1 MTASQKRDMIKVRK
15 EISEY
20 IKGVTVMKK
29 ILSMLLVISMCFTLG
44 TLLAACEEAHEH
56 EWNEGEITTAP
67 TATAD
72 GVKTYTC
79 KTCDETKTENVKART
94 EVSAAEWESALALNS
109 EKFVWKME
117 MELQGTPY
125 QTKISHTV
133 TKNGDK
139 MQAIS
144 ISTYAIPGMDP
155 VTQEESTYYAKEGD
169 KYYSYVTDG
178 ETVEKK
184 EIDKETYDS
193 EMEGGISDIF
203 RFEDFQ
209 YANGAYTAAEITVGE
224 GESATKYA
232 NVTLKFVEGKLVALN
247 YSQVE
252 EGGIVVT
259 QSTIAYDNVPA
270 ITLPTVPA
278 Q

>member
-1 MTASQKRDMIKVRK
+1 
-15 EISEY
+15 
-20 IKGVTVMKK
+20 MKK
-29 ILSMLLVISMCFTLG
+29 ILSLLLVIAMCFALG
-44 TLLAACEEAHEH
+44 TLLAACEKPHEH

-94 EVSAAEWESALALNS
+94 EVSAQEWETALTLNS

-117 MELQGTPY
+117 MELQGAPY
-125 QTKISHTV
+125 QTKISYTV

-144 ISTYAIPGMDP
+144 ISTYTIPGMDP
-155 VTQEESTYYAKEGD
+155 VTQEEGTYCAKEGD

-178 ETVEKK
+178 ETVEKE
-184 EIDKETYDS
+184 EISKETYDS
-193 EMEGGISDIF
+193 EMEGGLSDFF

-209 YANGAYTAAEITVGE
+209 DANGAYTAAEITVGE

-232 NVTLKFVEGKLVALN
+232 NVTFKFVEGKLVLFN

-252 EGGIVVT
+252 EGGVVVT
-259 QSTIAYDNVPA
+259 QSTVEYDNVPA